1 MTVDDLMKDL
11 EEYFRVI
18 NIFQM
23 NTTTKLYLTCRQTYL
38 RETVP
43 VKVQPKPSNNV
54 RLRRMHDASTRFR
67 W

>member
-1 MTVDDLMKDL
+1 
-11 EEYFRVI
+11 
-18 NIFQM
+18 M

-43 VKVQPKPSNNV
+43 VKVPPKPSNNV
-54 RLRRMHDASTRFR
+54 RVRRMQDASARFR